1 MKINYDT
8 SYTDEALKMYLQL
21 FFPFSV
27 CFPKFDLGD
36 LMDFGAKSSSG
47 PHKFKKW

>member
-1 MKINYDT
+1 MNINYDT

-27 CFPKFDLGD
+27 CVFPSLT
-36 LMDFGAKSSSG
+36 
-47 PHKFKKW
+47 WVT